1 MTAMIDSIRPDDT
14 VVRLMRT
21 PVASAETG
29 WSVRNVA
36 EELMADEV
44 GALLVDG
51 VHGTVGIVSERDVV
65 VLVATGGDPDTTQAR
80 DIMTTELEWAEVDET
95 IRRAATRMRAAG
107 IRHMP
112 VRGADGRP
120 VGIVSAR
127 DVLTVITD
135 EPR

>member
-1 MTAMIDSIRPDDT
+1 MIDSIRPDDS

-21 PVASAETG
+21 PVASVATG
-29 WSVRNVA
+29 WSVRDVA

-51 VHGTVGIVSERDVV
+51 AHGPVGILSERDVV
-65 VLVATGGDPDTTQAR
+65 VLVATGGDPDTVQAR
-80 DIMTTELEWAEVDET
+80 DIMTTELEWAEVEET
-95 IRRAATRMRAAG
+95 IRRVSSRMRAAG

-112 VRGADGRP
+112 VRGVDGKP

>member
-1 MTAMIDSIRPDDT
+1 MTAMIDSIRPDDS

-21 PVASAETG
+21 PVASVATG
-29 WSVRNVA
+29 WSVRDVA

-51 VHGTVGIVSERDVV
+51 AHGPVGILSERDVV
-65 VLVATGGDPDTTQAR
+65 VLVATGGDPDTVQAR
-80 DIMTTELEWAEVDET
+80 DIMTTELEWAEVEET
-95 IRRAATRMRAAG
+95 IRRVSSRMRAAG

-112 VRGADGRP
+112 VRGVDGKP